1 MTDKASLREGP
12 LRGGPLRGVTIRPA
26 TPDDAEVIFYQRRMM
41 FEDIRGPLDPDD
53 VAMMETTFVP
63 WVRRGLAD
71 GSYRGWLACTADE
84 RVVASGGLIV
94 HEWMAGPTNP
104 DPRRA
109 YIANIYTEPSYRRN
123 GIARR
128 IMEAIVAWCR
138 AEGFKRVS
146 LHASPFGRPL
156 YESLGFEPTNEM
168 RLSLE

>member
-1 MTDKASLREGP
+1 MTDCEP
-12 LRGGPLRGVTIRPA
+12 LDGITIREA
-26 TPDDAEVIFYQRRMM
+26 TPDDAETIYRQRLAM
-41 FEDIRGPLDPDD
+41 FEDIWGELDPEG
-53 VAMMETTFVP
+53 VATMEATFIP

-71 GSYRGWLACTADE
+71 GSYRGWLACARDG
-84 RVVASGGLIV
+84 RAVAGGGLIV
-94 HEWMAGPTNP
+94 HEWMAHPLNA

-109 YIANIYTEPSYRRN
+109 YIANVYTSPDYRRN

-128 IMEAIVAWCR
+128 IMNAILDWCR
-138 AEGFKRVS
+138 SEGFKGVA